1 METINGYSINDKSRL
16 QAEIENFRRK
26 RNTCLGVGI
35 TMSVI
40 SIIAVIIVVA
50 VLFNQ
55 TFEYAQQAASSGHGS
70 VSEAEIYAQFGGT
83 VALIYLFAITES
95 IGNIVALAGGI
106 PNHVKMANRRKTLQ
120 RLKNIEQSID

>member
-16 QAEIENFRRK
+16 QAEIESFRRK

-40 SIIAVIIVVA
+40 SIIAIIIVFV

-55 TFEYAQQAASSGHGS
+55 TFEYAQQAASSGRGS
-70 VSEAEIYAQFGGT
+70 VSETEVYAQFGGII
-83 VALIYLFAITES
+83 ALIYLFFITEG
-95 IGNIVALAGGI
+95 IGNVVALAGGI

-120 RLKNIEQSID
+120 RLKNIE